1 MQKTKI
7 KDAVA
12 FHEESMERQAAMS
25 RLVAEAAPVK
35 GFRKAALGYD
45 FG

>member
-1 MQKTKI
+1 LQKTKI

-25 RLVAEAAPVK
+25 RFRAEAAK
-35 GFRKAALGYD
+35 GFRKAVLGYD